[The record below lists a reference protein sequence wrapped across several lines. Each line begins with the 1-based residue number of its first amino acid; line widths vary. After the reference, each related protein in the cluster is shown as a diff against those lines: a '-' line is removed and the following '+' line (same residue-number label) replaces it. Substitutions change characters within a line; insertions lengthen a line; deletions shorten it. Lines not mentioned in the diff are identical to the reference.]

1 MSKELF
7 TTEFGI
13 NASTKMLYSYISTA
27 SGLAQWMADDVMLDE
42 DKNFNF
48 IWEGE
53 DHKAKM
59 VSHRLNHYVK
69 FEFLPITE
77 EDEKDPS
84 HFEIRLEKSELT
96 ESVFIRINDY
106 SDLDDMDE
114 LEDLWHGLVDQL
126 KETVGG

>member
-1 MSKELF
+1 MTKELF
-7 TTEFGI
+7 TTEFEI

-27 SGLAQWMADDVMLDE
+27 SGLSQWMADDVMLDE

-69 FEFLPITE
+69 FEFIPITE
-77 EDEKDPS
+77 EDKEDPAY
-84 HFEIRLEKSELT
+84 FELRLEKSELT

-106 SDLDDMDE
+106 SDMEDLDE